1 MVIEIEQL
9 TEKDFL
15 QGNKPFSSL
24 FHVSIWNSQ
33 PRIKIL
39 SKQEIDNVSIS
50 PIIKAVLLWVNNN
63 RESCSVAAIEEGMI
77 LLAEEWMKDEDS
89 KVIDEKDCYLTI
101 DKEKVFLPITQ
112 TDFCNSLRVQSIVFS
127 IEEGI
132 IDMYINS
139 IPDYYTGHV
148 IWYNLII
155 KNGKIECEC
164 NGLEG

>member
-63 RESCSVAAIEEGMI
+63 RESCSEAAIEEGMI

-112 TDFCNSLRVQSIVFS
+112 TDFCNS
-127 IEEGI
+127 EE
-132 IDMYINS
+132 
-139 IPDYYTGHV
+139 
-148 IWYNLII
+148 
-155 KNGKIECEC
+155 K
-164 NGLEG
+164 